1 MARHRQTP
9 MDGGLFPLPAQQRS
23 REPLHEE
30 PRGEDK
36 KAHER
41 KLVGMYKAIVLG
53 KKSLIKYVYEDPKAW
68 QRISKVWSWVQSQ
81 GIDRYKYADG
91 LWWLIFSVLEKE
103 RNDDFKRLKDSWR
116 WMGGLRKD
124 VLFACGVKEHG
135 EFLNW
140 VIKQRV
146 GVQNDSMPWMFEE
159 AIKGILRI
167 LTNHDD
173 LLVGYR
179 ESVEERLGRY
189 EYKEHFV
196 AEARIK
202 AFEELL
208 YDILFTLKHKA
219 GLSKEELKKAYKKI
233 VKSKEIQKELSRM
246 AIRIAKMISPEYFV
260 NTASQDTQ
268 NV

>member
-1 MARHRQTP
+1 MARHIRTHEI
-9 MDGGLFPLPAQQRS
+9 GELFPAPQPR

-30 PRGEDK
+30 PAE
-36 KAHER
+36 AQER
-41 KLVGMYKAIVLG
+41 KLFGMYKAIVLG
-53 KKSLIKYVYEDPKAW
+53 KTSLMKYVYDDPKAW
-68 QRISKVWSWVQSQ
+68 QRISKVWSWVESQ

-91 LWWLIFSVLEKE
+91 LWRLIFSVLEKE
-103 RNDDFKRLKDSWR
+103 RNNDFKRLKDSWR

-124 VLFACGVKEHG
+124 VLFACGIKEHC

-146 GVQNDSMPWMFEE
+146 GVQNDSMLWMFEE

-179 ESVEERLGRY
+179 ESVKERLGRY
-189 EYKEHFV
+189 EYKEHFI
-196 AEARIK
+196 AEARIV
-202 AFEELL
+202 AFKELL
-208 YDILFTLKHKA
+208 YDIFFTLKHKT
-219 GLSKEELKKAYKKI
+219 GLNEEELKKAYKKI
-233 VKSKEIQKELSRM
+233 SKSKEIKKELSRL
-246 AIRIAKMISPEYFV
+246 AVKIASMISPDYFV